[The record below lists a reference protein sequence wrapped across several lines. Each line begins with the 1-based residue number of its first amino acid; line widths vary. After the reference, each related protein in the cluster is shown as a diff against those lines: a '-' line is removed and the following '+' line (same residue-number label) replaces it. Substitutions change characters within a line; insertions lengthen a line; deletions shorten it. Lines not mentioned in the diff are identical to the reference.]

1 MPILY
6 SQSHI
11 VDQTPYTPTSS
22 TQLSS
27 KEEIASYL
35 SREKA
40 KQHVLSAV
48 TNPSIHE
55 NNPRR
60 FSTVGP
66 LGRNCASS
74 VPSCE
79 LKSKFRAAQRA
90 PGNAA
95 KAIKRPVSRTL
106 KQVQRTILH
115 EDSREGTRLEAS
127 SRGPG
132 SLQVADVISQV
143 ESRLSTRRPF

>member
-6 SQSHI
+6 TQSHI
-11 VDQTPYTPTSS
+11 IDQTPYTPTSS

-40 KQHVLSAV
+40 KKHVLSAENRLV
-48 TNPSIHE
+48 HD

-66 LGRNCASS
+66 LGRNFASS

-79 LKSKFRAAQRA
+79 LNSKSRAAQRA
-90 PGNAA
+90 PGNAV

-106 KQVQRTILH
+106 KQVQRTVLH

-132 SLQVADVISQV
+132 SLQVANVISQV